1 MTATTIAPDPDD
13 LRPNVSLGQ
22 TFARTCAAEWT
33 RLWSVKATWW
43 FLAAAAFVMLGLGT
57 IAGFESAARPA
68 ELPSQPAWTEVR
80 FIALPAQ
87 IALFGLAAIS
97 VTADYATGG
106 IVAALQWTP
115 RRTVLLFARLLVT
128 VATATGAGVVLA
140 VMAALTAFA
149 TANSALTLQFNEF
162 PGFVGTVAVVF
173 AAGAT
178 IAAGVGFVL
187 RNTAGALVSLFV
199 LMLVLPQVLRQFG
212 TFASAIA
219 EILPGSGTIF
229 LITRQVPGMTTAS
242 SVAVL
247 FAWGIGALLL
257 GWLRLQRT
265 DAHR

>member
-1 MTATTIAPDPDD
+1 MTATTIVSDRDD
-13 LRPNVSLGQ
+13 LRPNVSIGRI
-22 TFARTCAAEWT
+22 FARTCAAEWA

-43 FLAAAAFVMLGLGT
+43 FLAAAAFVMLALGT

-68 ELPSQPAWTEVR
+68 ELPSQSAWTEVR

-87 IALFGLAAIS
+87 FALLSLAAIT

-106 IVAALQWTP
+106 IVPALQWTP
-115 RRTVLLFARLLVT
+115 RRTVLFLARSLVT

-140 VMAALTAFA
+140 VMAALTAFM
-149 TANSALTLQFNEF
+149 TASSALTLQLNEF
-162 PGFVGTVAVVF
+162 PAFVGTVAAVF

-178 IAAGVGFVL
+178 IGAGIGFVL
-187 RNTAGALVSLFV
+187 RNTAGALVTMFL

-212 TFASAIA
+212 TFTSAIA

-229 LITRQVPGMTTAS
+229 IITRQVPGMTMTS

-247 FAWGIGALLL
+247 LAWGIGVALL
-257 GWLRLQRT
+257 GWLRLRRT